1 MKLTNAQIYTYA
13 QKLNGAFQ
21 DTSIYLPARINFYI
35 QKNKST
41 ILTLGEEIEKARMS
55 IFQQYGDYT
64 EDGMITIPPEKI
76 SIAQYELDDLLAIEQ
91 DINILKFSIERFTDD
106 ISLSI
111 EQMEAIMFMIEE
123 A

>member
-76 SIAQYELDDLLAIEQ
+76 SIAQ
-91 DINILKFSIERFTDD
+91 
-106 ISLSI
+106 
-111 EQMEAIMFMIEE
+111 
-123 A
+123 

>member
-76 SIAQYELDDLLAIEQ
+76 SIAQQELDDLLAIEQ